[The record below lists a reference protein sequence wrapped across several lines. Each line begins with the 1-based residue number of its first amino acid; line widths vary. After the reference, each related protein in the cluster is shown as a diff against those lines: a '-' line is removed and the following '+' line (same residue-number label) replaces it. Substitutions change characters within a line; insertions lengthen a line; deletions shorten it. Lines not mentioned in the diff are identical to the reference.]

1 MNQFREWLS
10 DNLRYI
16 LLVLGV
22 LAVLLALFF
31 GVRAI
36 SSRLGDGG
44 SAGTSA
50 ETESA
55 VSQPAVPSVSPTAT
69 PTPTP
74 AVTYSP
80 LSDAPAP
87 EVSEVVESYY
97 EALSKQDLAAIRELT
112 DTLPEEEAA
121 RISASGTVYSD
132 VKNYVKPGPN
142 PDVNIVYTYYH
153 YLNANQPEE
162 LPGLSQMVVKRG
174 ADNKWKIIYSELD
187 KETADYI
194 AGAGAD
200 KDVADLIAK
209 VREEY
214 EAVVNAAGSGEEAE
228 AGTET
233 EEGTEAGTDTAEGTE
248 AGTDTAEGAE
258 TGTETAEGAEAG
270 TETAEGAE
278 AGTETAEG
286 AEAGTE
292 TAEEAASAAETA
304 EEENAGTQEEAAEEE
319 TEEEEAAP
327 SESTSAVNASC
338 NIRSGPGYD
347 YDVIGSAG
355 AGQSVTVIGGLE
367 DGWWH
372 IRAGGVEGYIGKP
385 FLS

>member
-74 AVTYSP
+74 SVTYSP

-214 EAVVNAAGSGEEAE
+214 
-228 AGTET
+228 
-233 EEGTEAGTDTAEGTE
+233 
-248 AGTDTAEGAE
+248 
-258 TGTETAEGAEAG
+258 
-270 TETAEGAE
+270 
-278 AGTETAEG
+278 
-286 AEAGTE
+286 
-292 TAEEAASAAETA
+292 
-304 EEENAGTQEEAAEEE
+304 
-319 TEEEEAAP
+319 
-327 SESTSAVNASC
+327 
-338 NIRSGPGYD
+338 
-347 YDVIGSAG
+347 
-355 AGQSVTVIGGLE
+355 
-367 DGWWH
+367 
-372 IRAGGVEGYIGKP
+372 
-385 FLS
+385 